1 MNRTFKLLPLAVLI
15 TTAWAA
21 QAQQVAYSP
30 EMIRALVPAGQDV
43 DMSFIEKGYNLP
55 PGVYRFELRINGDHF
70 ANANYEVRDYDG
82 ALEPVLRVK
91 EIRALPLINRLSK

>member
-55 PGVYRFELRINGDHF
+55 PASIASNSESTGTISPTPTTRF
-70 ANANYEVRDYDG
+70 ATMTA
-82 ALEPVLRVK
+82 
-91 EIRALPLINRLSK
+91 PLSRFCA

>member
-43 DMSFIEKGYNLP
+43 DMSFIEKGYNPKIISP
-55 PGVYRFELRINGDHF
+55 PQERPRFPLAKKNGPED
-70 ANANYEVRDYDG
+70 
-82 ALEPVLRVK
+82 
-91 EIRALPLINRLSK
+91 